1 MDDMDF
7 KPNSHKYKEEQAAAP
22 TEQKRVKQTISGTAT
37 AKKNEIASIASVFI
51 SDDIHNV
58 KEYLV
63 KDMLVPTIKKAILGA
78 LDMILNG
85 DSRTYAKRAD
95 EPKVSY
101 RQFYDDPR
109 DDYRRNEQP
118 QASKRFDYDTI
129 KFEYRGDAEMAL
141 AQLRD
146 IIREYKLA
154 TVQDFYEIAR
164 LDIPYTANR
173 YGWTNLDNA
182 YIDRRGGG
190 YIIKLPKAVPI
201 D

>member
-1 MDDMDF
+1 MDGMDF

-22 TEQKRVKQTISGTAT
+22 AEKRVKQTISGNAKT
-37 AKKNEIASIASVFI
+37 KKNEIASIASVFI

-85 DSRTYAKRAD
+85 DSRGYSKRFD

-101 RQFYDDPR
+101 RRFYDDPR
-109 DDYRRNEQP
+109 DDYPKKDNSTV
-118 QASKRFDYDTI
+118 SKRFDYDTV
-129 KFEYRGDAEMAL
+129 KFEYRGDAEMTL

-146 IIREYKLA
+146 IVREYKLA
-154 TVQDFYEIAR
+154 TVQDLYEIAR

-182 YIDRRGGG
+182 YVERRGDG